1 MSVGSNV
8 RALWTATRMFLVE
21 GNRDIGIVLGFT
33 VLFPIGILFFL
44 NELVAPGLRIQVL
57 VGVIMLE
64 MGLLNINGLAQTMGV
79 DKQSKM
85 FDLWVSL
92 PVSPVVYTLSNALAL
107 LPYSLLSAVV
117 TLGVAI
123 AAFGVALPWSTLPL
137 LLGGLVLVWASTL
150 GIGFVIGAYGRSP
163 RQINMWAQVIGILL
177 TFFAPVFY
185 PLSVLPVPLQYVAA
199 AWPLTWGTEFLNGIL
214 RGSATTV
221 VGAGA
226 VLTGFVVLWFTLIG
240 MGVRWRAK

>member
-1 MSVGSNV
+1 MTVSSTF
-8 RALWTATRMFLVE
+8 RALVTATRMALVE
-21 GNRDIGIVLGFT
+21 SFRDIGGVLAFT
-33 VLFPIGILFFL
+33 ILFPVGILFFL
-44 NELVAPGLRIQVL
+44 NELVVPGLRVQVL

-64 MGLLNINGLAQTMGV
+64 MGLLNINALAQSMGG
-79 DKQSKM
+79 DKQTKI

-92 PVSPVVYTLSNALAL
+92 PISPLVYTLSNALAL
-107 LPYSLLSAVV
+107 LPYSVLSAVV

-123 AAFGVALPWSTLPL
+123 SVFGIALSWATLPL

-150 GIGFVIGAYGRSP
+150 GVGFVIGAYGRSP
-163 RQINMWAQVIGILL
+163 RQINMWAQLIGILL

-185 PLSVLPVPLQYVAA
+185 PLSVLPVPLQYLAA

-214 RGSATTV
+214 HGTATTV

-226 VLTGFVVLWFTLIG
+226 VLAGFVLVWFALIG
-240 MGVRWRAK
+240 LGVRWRSK